1 MQDELSRST
10 DRDIPTIAI
19 SYAVMFFYIS
29 LALGRL
35 WPLDRRFLVRTKCT
49 LAFSA
54 ILLVLFSLAIAV
66 GLVCSMGVKMTPIIS
81 EVIPFLVL
89 AIGIDNVF
97 ILLHTFQRQDRRR
110 FPSVEARLKR
120 TLREVGTSITLA
132 SMSEAVAFI
141 LGGQTK
147 MPAVR
152 AFAFYSCAAI
162 LADYVLQITAFTA
175 VLVLD
180 ARRTESGRI
189 DCCPCFTVDGADEDD
204 EMAGRSAHSRRVM
217 DGGAGHA
224 KASPES
230 SFGGEEYKYNTQV
243 ASPQARKHTDTMADM
258 VKSKSSLQSPFLD
271 PDARDS
277 PPSGDHPG
285 GGGGGGDGVGDTA
298 LQSLMRRR
306 YVPFLLHRM
315 TKMCVLIVFVLTFFF
330 MVAFGIHNLQLGL
343 DHKYVVPKDSYLQ
356 DYFADLKDVFAVGPP
371 VYFVVEPSNRT
382 DFQYPDDQNRVCSQ
396 SGCSES
402 SVQSIIFNQVC
413 DPSAYIAQ
421 GPSSWLDDY
430 ITWLKIRAPCCRTF
444 KFAAYGHKVG
454 DWCPIDNRFTDL
466 LCPMCL
472 QPEDFIVANNVTRP
486 PPWAFTKYLEMYL
499 TKSECS
505 TSCGSC
511 GWGHNADVIWDA
523 KRNRTG
529 ATRYMAYHS
538 PLRSEEEFIGA
549 LKSGRRISKM
559 IAEAQKLDTYVYSV
573 VYPFF
578 EVSARAR
585 NTHALGVA
593 ALVCP
598 LSVCVISFCASVWTR
613 SLCVPCSLSAY
624 HLQQYLY
631 IVDTCVLNTG
641 LGLAGIMVLSMVLI
655 RNFWA
660 SLQIVVT
667 ICMILGDLL
676 GVMAMWN
683 ITLNGRTRRREG
695 GQMERGAWVGDQKD
709 DSQPAETSAAKLPAD
724 TCYCSFSLLFRRFCF
739 LFLLSSSVRAELC
752 DGDRHLRRILHS
764 SDRCLHEHARFAR
777 LPHCD
782 GDGQRRLVGRQRHH
796 AHQSEWSHR
805 ARICIQ
811 SNV

>member
-1 MQDELSRST
+1 MFPKVVFGGFDFAAQDYTNATALITTWLLNNEDSALDASEAWEKVYLDTVRAIKAEFVQKGLPLDLHYSAERSVQDELARST

-19 SYAVMFFYIS
+19 SYGVMFFYIS

-204 EMAGRSAHSRRVM
+204 EMAGRSAYSWRVM
-217 DGGAGHA
+217 DGGVVGGVGGGKA
-224 KASPES
+224 KSSPES
-230 SFGGEEYKYNTQV
+230 SFGGEEYKYTHAA
-243 ASPQARKHTDTMADM
+243 ASPSRKYAEPAVADSL
-258 VKSKSSLQSPFLD
+258 VKSKSNLQSPFLD

-277 PPSGDHPG
+277 PPGGGDHPS
-285 GGGGGGDGVGDTA
+285 GGDGGVSNGVGDTA

-306 YVPFLLHRM
+306 YVPFLLHRV
-315 TKMCVLIVFVLTFFF
+315 TKMCVLVVFVLTFLF
-330 MVAFGIHNLQLGL
+330 MVAYGIHNLQLGL

-356 DYFADLKDVFAVGPP
+356 DYFSDLKNVFAVGPP
-371 VYFVVEPSNRT
+371 VYFVVQPSNLT

-396 SGCSES
+396 AGCSES
-402 SVQSIIFNQVC
+402 SVQALIFNQVC
-413 DPSAYIAQ
+413 DPTAYIAQ

-444 KFAAYGHKVG
+444 KFAAYGYKVG
-454 DWCPIDNRFTDL
+454 DWCPVDKRFSDL

-486 PPWAFTKYLEMYL
+486 PPWAFTKYLQMYL
-499 TKSECS
+499 TKSACS

-511 GWGHNADVIWDA
+511 GWGHNADVVWDE
-523 KRNRTG
+523 KQNRTG

-559 IAEAQKLDTYVYSV
+559 IADTQKLDTYVYSV

-578 EVSARAR
+578 EVSARAFCEAQWVICWR
-585 NTHALGVA
+585 ACFDLPVH
-593 ALVCP
+593 VC
-598 LSVCVISFCASVWTR
+598 
-613 SLCVPCSLSAY
+613 
-624 HLQQYLY
+624 
-631 IVDTCVLNTG
+631 
-641 LGLAGIMVLSMVLI
+641 
-655 RNFWA
+655 
-660 SLQIVVT
+660 
-667 ICMILGDLL
+667 
-676 GVMAMWN
+676 
-683 ITLNGRTRRREG
+683 
-695 GQMERGAWVGDQKD
+695 
-709 DSQPAETSAAKLPAD
+709 
-724 TCYCSFSLLFRRFCF
+724 LFF
-739 LFLLSSSVRAELC
+739 
-752 DGDRHLRRILHS
+752 
-764 SDRCLHEHARFAR
+764 
-777 LPHCD
+777 
-782 GDGQRRLVGRQRHH
+782 
-796 AHQSEWSHR
+796 
-805 ARICIQ
+805 
-811 SNV
+811 